1 MDKSTYREVKEGGR
15 WVNEKHDYL
24 SIPLM
29 VKENSIV
36 VLGACDEKPDYDYG
50 TDAEIRIYALK
61 DGIQAKSVVYGM
73 DQNEEISITAEKN
86 GNDIHVTIVSD
97 KNYTIR
103 LVNVSAVGDSAVKDG
118 NDTVL
123 TLSGNA
129 DFTLQIQ

>member
-1 MDKSTYREVKEGGR
+1 
-15 WVNEKHDYL
+15 
-24 SIPLM
+24 
-29 VKENSIV
+29 
-36 VLGACDEKPDYDYG
+36 
-50 TDAEIRIYALK
+50 
-61 DGIQAKSVVYGM
+61 M